1 MKPLSLIAVCSVLL
15 LSAALA
21 APAQPR
27 PWTVAVYMDADHN
40 LDSSAL
46 EDLQEMTEA
55 GPLRNVRVVYQLD
68 RNDDAEGAGPG
79 VERGLIE
86 NGQRVPVQ
94 RLPELDS
101 DDSRNVAA
109 FMTWAYTAY
118 PSAHHGLVMW
128 DHGGQWDGG
137 FGGDTHGPGL
147 SDEQSGNLTPEAFS
161 QAARQALGELG
172 IPQLD
177 FLGFDTCL
185 MGGAELIAQFAPLTR
200 LYIADAEI
208 DYGAGWNYAPTLQ
221 ALDRTPEQPMSAFGA
236 QEVRFWEAQH
246 RSNRSDQLYG
256 VHAAYDTS
264 RWADVQAKLG
274 TFAQGLTRA
283 FATPATAG
291 LLWRARGEAI
301 QYDFSDDGRPGVTR
315 PYVDLGQFASKVGQ
329 YTQDPALKGQAAA
342 LSASIAQ
349 MVVGKSVGKQ
359 RTAASALSIYYP
371 THQETVPDAATLS
384 RYAALPMNAGN
395 AWLGFERAWTAAV
408 RADTTPPVLKNVRM
422 AGVNKD
428 GSAQFEFTAGGADVY
443 AAMAS
448 LYQDL
453 GHDQYLDYGDVYYTR
468 LVGGEYAFD
477 WQPTTWAISDGQVSS
492 YLTADHDE
500 PDDESMTASARYTPP
515 GEDPF
520 DVLVQFSDDGEVI
533 GVLDDSG
540 DTPIGIDLEKG
551 GTLKFYVRSYD
562 AGKDEYGM
570 RLQKDSLKVTSDD
583 LSNLKATLVDLP
595 TGDFQLSFSV
605 YDFAGNTAS
614 DFAEFSFK

>member
-1 MKPLSLIAVCSVLL
+1 MKPLSLLSLCS
-15 LSAALA
+15 ALFLGTTQA

-27 PWTVAVYMDADHN
+27 PWTVAVYLDADHN

-46 EDLQEMTEA
+46 DDLKEMTEA
-55 GPLRNVRVVYQLD
+55 GPLKNVRVVYQLD

-86 NGQRVPVQ
+86 NGKRVPVQ
-94 RLPELDS
+94 RLPELNS
-101 DDSRNVAA
+101 DNPQNVAA
-109 FMTWAYTAY
+109 FMTWAYSAY

-137 FGGDTHGPGL
+137 FGGDTHGPGV
-147 SDEQSGNLTPEAFS
+147 SDDESGTLTPEAFS
-161 QAARQALGELG
+161 QAAQRALKGLG
-172 IPQLD
+172 IAQLD

-185 MGGAELIAQFAPLTR
+185 MGGAELVAQFAPLTR

-208 DYGAGWNYAPTLQ
+208 DYGDGWNYAPTLQ
-221 ALDRTPEQPMSAFGA
+221 ALDRTPEQPMKTFGA

-264 RWADVQAKLG
+264 MWPDVQAKLG
-274 TFAQGLTRA
+274 SFAQGLTKA
-283 FATPATAG
+283 FATPAAAG

-301 QYDFSDDGRPGVTR
+301 QYDFSDDGQPGVTR
-315 PYVDLGQFASKVGQ
+315 PYVDLGQFAGKVAQ
-329 YTQDPALKGQAAA
+329 YTQDPALKAQASA
-342 LSASIAQ
+342 LSTSIAR
-349 MVVGKSVGKQ
+349 MVVAKSVGKK

-371 THQETVPDAATLS
+371 THQETIPDTDTLN
-384 RYAALPMNAGN
+384 RYAALPMNAGA
-395 AWLGFERAWTAAV
+395 AWSNFERAWTAAV
-408 RADTTPPVLKNVRM
+408 RADTSPPLLKNVQM

-468 LVGGEYAFD
+468 LVGGDYSFD
-477 WQPTTWAISDGQVSS
+477 WMPTTWSLSDGTHTTAV
-492 YLTADHDE
+492 TADHGE
-500 PDDESMTASARYTPP
+500 PDDEFLTASAQYTPP

-520 DVLVQFSDDGEVI
+520 DVLVQFSEDGEVI
-533 GVLDDSG
+533 GALDDSG

-551 GTLKFYVRSYD
+551 GTLRFYLRTYD
-562 AGKDEYGM
+562 GGKDTYG
-570 RLQKDSLKVTSDD
+570 RQLQKSVLKITRDD
-583 LSNLKATLVDLP
+583 LSNLKADLVDLP
-595 TGDFQLSFSV
+595 AGNFQMYFSV
-605 YDFAGNTAS
+605 YDFAGNNAS
-614 DFAEFSFK
+614 DFAEFSFN